1 MKKHILPFLL
11 LLFVGC
17 SDSGEVFVQDKK
29 ILDAKIECMG
39 LTVFPPDE
47 KIEDTLN
54 SLYGFNK
61 ECPYNMV
68 VSYKSGIVCNSN
80 QNSDKKAQGLPSSYL
95 RMEIKK
101 EGRLLYTY
109 YKDLK
114 HNLESNDVKKG
125 FEVID
130 DDLNIIRP

>member
-1 MKKHILPFLL
+1 MKKYILPFLF

-17 SDSGEVFVQDKK
+17 SDSGEVFVQDKE

-39 LTVFPPDE
+39 LTVFPPNKE
-47 KIEDTLN
+47 IEDTLN
-54 SLYGFNK
+54 KLYTFKKG
-61 ECPYNMV
+61 CDYDLII
-68 VSYKSGIVCNSN
+68 SYKSGIVCNSN
-80 QNSDKKAQGLPSSYL
+80 QNSQRKAQGLPSSYL

-114 HNLESNDVKKG
+114 HNLESNDIKKG

-130 DDLNIIRP
+130 GDLNIIRP